1 MLLKIVK
8 GIWIITCVAVLCVS
22 LYYFSPDPKNDI
34 EIFLIW
40 SMIFL
45 TFPIG
50 YVVAVSFNLIAIFLM
65 KFAGVTLQGSYLLI
79 LVNWSA
85 SFIAGYFQ
93 WFVWVPKLVKWVKN
107 KKVKPLVK

>member
-1 MLLKIVK
+1 MLLKIIK
-8 GIWIITCVAVLCVS
+8 GTWVIACVAVLCVS
-22 LYYFSPDPKNDI
+22 LYYFRPGPKNDI
-34 EIFLIW
+34 EVFLIW

-45 TFPIG
+45 TFPTG

-65 KFAGVTLQGSYLLI
+65 KFAGVTLQSSYFLI

-93 WFVWVPKLVKWVKN
+93 WFVLAPKLVEWIKN
-107 KKVKPLVK
+107 KKMKSLVK